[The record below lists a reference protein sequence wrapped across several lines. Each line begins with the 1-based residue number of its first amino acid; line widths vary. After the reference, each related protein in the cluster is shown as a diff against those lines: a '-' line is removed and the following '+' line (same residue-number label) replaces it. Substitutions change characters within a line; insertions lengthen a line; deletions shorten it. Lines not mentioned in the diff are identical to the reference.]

1 MPAKD
6 STLDILPFCAQENS
20 MPYMQPRRSRAELI
34 FVVLTGME
42 CSARMRFAFI
52 ACVTDPVVKINFDM
66 IRLRF
71 F

>member
-20 MPYMQPRRSRAELI
+20 MPYMQPRRSLI

-42 CSARMRFAFI
+42 SPARMRLAFI
-52 ACVTDPVVKINFDM
+52 ACVTDPVVKIHLDM